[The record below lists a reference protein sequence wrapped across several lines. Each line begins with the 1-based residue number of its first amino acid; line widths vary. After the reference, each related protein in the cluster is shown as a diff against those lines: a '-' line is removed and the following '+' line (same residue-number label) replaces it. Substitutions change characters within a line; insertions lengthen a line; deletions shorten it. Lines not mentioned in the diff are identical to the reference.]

1 MLFYSTVQSIYQQ
14 MNKLLPLF
22 LLIFSFADADSKQ
35 NQFIARQGQISFFS
49 YTSVENIEAKNNQV
63 LSILDIEKEEIAIS
77 MLMRAFVFKK
87 DLMYEHFNESYI
99 ESDLYPK
106 ANFEGKII
114 DFDAKSKEQQTKI
127 IRGQLTIHGITKELD
142 IKASIANSNGNY
154 ILSGEFDISVKD
166 FEIKI
171 PPILASNIAKTIS
184 IQFLFQYQPYEE

>member
-1 MLFYSTVQSIYQQ
+1 

-22 LLIFSFADADSKQ
+22 FLAISFADFNEKQ

-49 YTSVENIEAKNNQV
+49 YTNVENIEAKNNQV
-63 LSILDIEKEEIAIS
+63 LSILDIEKQEIAIS

-99 ESDLYPK
+99 ESDIYPK

-114 DFDAKSKEQQTKI
+114 DFDVNTKEPQTKI
-127 IRGQLTIHGITKELD
+127 IRGKITIHGITKEID
-142 IKASIANSNGNY
+142 IKTTIKNNNGNY
-154 ILSGEFDISVKD
+154 NLTGEFNLIVND

-171 PPILASNIAKTIS
+171 PPILSSNIAKTIA
-184 IQFLFQYQPYEE
+184 IQFNFKYEPYEE

>member
-1 MLFYSTVQSIYQQ
+1 

-22 LLIFSFADADSKQ
+22 FLIFSYSNLDIKK

-99 ESDLYPK
+99 ESDIYPK

-114 DFDAKSKEQQTKI
+114 DFDANTQAIQTKI
-127 IRGQLTIHGITKELD
+127 IRGKLTIHGITKEID
-142 IKASIANSNGNY
+142 IKASIANNNGDY
-154 ILSGEFDISVKD
+154 TISGEFDVSVKD
-166 FEIKI
+166 FQIKI
-171 PPILASNIAKTIS
+171 PPILSSNIAKTIS
-184 IQFLFQYQPYEE
+184 IKFLFQYQPYED